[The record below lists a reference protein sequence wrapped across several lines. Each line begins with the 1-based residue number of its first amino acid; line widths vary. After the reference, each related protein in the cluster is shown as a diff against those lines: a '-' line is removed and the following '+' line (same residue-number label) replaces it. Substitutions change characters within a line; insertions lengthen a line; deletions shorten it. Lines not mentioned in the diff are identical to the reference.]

1 MTFDIPGSFLKN
13 NSLKV
18 YAQQH
23 SIQQFIF
30 VFSNS
35 DIPYVLNFIISRK
48 VLQSWKKYFLVFKH
62 HFYYHKFQVLRNI
75 GNFNTNGFAL
85 TVITSIC
92 NQALFNDFGKNC
104 SGKNDS
110 SYQGIRK
117 IYCKITFTVLHDM
130 FTCFGTML
138 ERSNASGNDHV
149 VESILALIVKNI
161 EYFHQHVDIY
171 GFHH

>member
-110 SYQGIRK
+110 SVKELEKYIARLLLLSCT
-117 IYCKITFTVLHDM
+117 ICLHVSEQ
-130 FTCFGTML
+130 C
-138 ERSNASGNDHV
+138 
-149 VESILALIVKNI
+149 
-161 EYFHQHVDIY
+161 
-171 GFHH
+171 